1 MLIYIEKNLKIKKI
15 ILLIIFIFLIISLF
29 FLKEKNPKNYE
40 NKKSLQAADE
50 AIFYK

>member
-1 MLIYIEKNLKIKKI
+1 MLIYIERNLKIKKI
-15 ILLIIFIFLIISLF
+15 ILLIVFIFLIISLF
-29 FLKEKNPKNYE
+29 FLKKNSPKSYE